1 MTDRDREV
9 VPNGESKKSPAEQKK
24 NEHSKES
31 HCSTST
37 RRVYASASRAS
48 SLYADAR
55 RPGTLLRMQSGIA
68 IHLKRLVLPV
78 YLPMAL
84 VSVAIS
90 APVAAFPQYLAGLG
104 ATVGLVGIIISL
116 RGVGNMVSD
125 LPGGLILGRYRLRGV
140 VQTALILAAVASAG
154 MALVKSV
161 AAIAILV
168 LITGAM
174 ASVVVTAMMTYVRM
188 AVPADSR
195 GRALSLTGGSVRIGA
210 LAGPILGGVL
220 ADLAGVPAALWLRA
234 GCFLAAFLVL
244 VVSPDRNIDASSEE
258 SIPVPQ
264 IRPGLRGQLRAIRD
278 GLRGKGH
285 ALATVGFAILMLQLL
300 RASRTIILPLWGDRL
315 GLSATLIGSVMS
327 IGAALELALFVPSGI
342 IMDRSGRKTA
352 AALCIG
358 IFSVGV
364 FVLPFSVGMA
374 GFVLASL
381 LIGLGN
387 GFGSGIN
394 MTIGTDLAP
403 SNAVSEFLG
412 LWRLFGDI
420 GTSAGPAIVG
430 G

>member
-1 MTDRDREV
+1 
-9 VPNGESKKSPAEQKK
+9 
-24 NEHSKES
+24 
-31 HCSTST
+31 
-37 RRVYASASRAS
+37 
-48 SLYADAR
+48 
-55 RPGTLLRMQSGIA
+55 
-68 IHLKRLVLPV
+68 
-78 YLPMAL
+78 
-84 VSVAIS
+84 
-90 APVAAFPQYLAGLG
+90 
-104 ATVGLVGIIISL
+104 
-116 RGVGNMVSD
+116 
-125 LPGGLILGRYRLRGV
+125 
-140 VQTALILAAVASAG
+140 
-154 MALVKSV
+154 
-161 AAIAILV
+161 
-168 LITGAM
+168 M

-430 G
+430 GIATAAGLPLAVGATAVLGLLGLVALLIGPEPLRMADR

>member
-1 MTDRDREV
+1 
-9 VPNGESKKSPAEQKK
+9 
-24 NEHSKES
+24 
-31 HCSTST
+31 
-37 RRVYASASRAS
+37 
-48 SLYADAR
+48 
-55 RPGTLLRMQSGIA
+55 MQSGLA
-68 IHLKRLVLPV
+68 IHLKRLIFPV
-78 YLPMAL
+78 YAPMML

-104 ATVGLVGIIISL
+104 ASVALVGIVISL

-125 LPGGLILGRYRLRGV
+125 LPGGLILGRYRLQGV
-140 VQTALILAAVASAG
+140 VQTALLLAAVASAG
-154 MALVKSV
+154 MALVRSV
-161 AAIAILV
+161 AAIAFLV
-168 LITGAM
+168 LATGAM

-210 LAGPILGGVL
+210 LIGPILGGVL

-234 GCFLAAFLVL
+234 GCFSAAFVVL
-244 VVSPDRNIDASSEE
+244 LVSPDRNVDASSGE
-258 SIPVPQ
+258 SVPVPH
-264 IRPGLRGQLRAIRD
+264 IRPGLRRQLESIRD

-315 GLSATLIGSVMS
+315 GLRATLIGSVMS
-327 IGAALELALFVPSGI
+327 IGAALELALFIPSGI

-358 IFSVGV
+358 IFSVGI

-412 LWRLFGDI
+412 LWRLFGDV
-420 GTSAGPAIVG
+420 GSSAGPAVVG
-430 G
+430 AIATAAGLPLAVGATAMLGLLGLAALLVGPEPLRMADR

>member
-1 MTDRDREV
+1 
-9 VPNGESKKSPAEQKK
+9 
-24 NEHSKES
+24 
-31 HCSTST
+31 
-37 RRVYASASRAS
+37 
-48 SLYADAR
+48 
-55 RPGTLLRMQSGIA
+55 MQSGLA
-68 IHLKRLVLPV
+68 IHLKRLIFPV
-78 YLPMAL
+78 YAPMML

-104 ATVGLVGIIISL
+104 ASVALVGIVISL

-140 VQTALILAAVASAG
+140 VQTALILATAASAG

-168 LITGAM
+168 LTTGAM

-195 GRALSLTGGSVRIGA
+195 GRALSLTGGSVRMGA

-234 GCFLAAFLVL
+234 GCFFAAFLVL
-244 VVSPDRNIDASSEE
+244 VVSPDRDIDASSEE
-258 SIPVPQ
+258 SIPVPH
-264 IRPGLRGQLRAIRD
+264 IRPGLRGQLGAIRE

-315 GLSATLIGSVMS
+315 GLSATLIGTVMS

-412 LWRLFGDI
+412 LWRLFGDV
-420 GTSAGPAIVG
+420 GSSAGPAIVG
-430 G
+430 GIATAAGLPLAVGATAVLGLLGLAALLVGPEPLRMADK